1 VVMEERCDKRNP
13 IGKMDDGHIDIL
25 FQFRTGQLVRSI
37 IEIFPK
43 GTYHEPATKARIVM
57 F

>member
-1 VVMEERCDKRNP
+1 MVMEERCDKRNP